1 MYKPIL
7 IVLFACCTAY
17 GRVAAQSSPDV
28 ATIRHIL
35 DTQVSAWNKGNI
47 DDFVK
52 GYWNNDS
59 LMFIGKNGPEYGY
72 TLLLQHYKKSYPS
85 SGAMGTL
92 VFDHLIFRRL
102 SPQYYFVVG
111 GWHLHRQGNGG
122 DVGGTFT
129 LLLRKISGV
138 WKIVVDHTS

>member
-1 MYKPIL
+1 MYKLIL
-7 IVLFACCTAY
+7 VFTCCVLY

-28 ATIRHIL
+28 SAIQRVL
-35 DTQVSAWNKGNI
+35 DSQVAAWNKGNV

-72 TLLLQHYKKSYPS
+72 THLLEHYKKSYPS
-85 SGAMGTL
+85 PEAMGTL
-92 VFDHLIFRRL
+92 AFDHLIFKRL
-102 SPQYYFVVG
+102 SAQYYFVVG
-111 GWHLHRQGNGG
+111 GWHLHRNGG

-129 LLLRKISGV
+129 LLFRKISGG